1 MKPNIIFILVDSLR
15 ADKFYTNENIETP
28 SIDLLIKK
36 GISFNNA
43 FSSSDY
49 TITGYGSIF
58 TGMYPINAG
67 IEGMSYH
74 NLFNHTPNLITKLQ
88 SNGYHCYATIDSGMT
103 EIGFNVKFEN
113 NDVGYDRTTSNLF
126 EGLEEKILQKFSSGD
141 FSQPWFYF
149 LHLDDL
155 HIPVR
160 IPSEFPNKTYSERY
174 DLVIE
179 KLDRFLG
186 NLLKT
191 INFEN
196 TLLVITSDHGD
207 YLLSENP
214 INTSSFGIKSKIRSK
229 IPRSTYNSLS
239 TIKRGTQNKIKKI
252 QTTDS
257 LDKRNLET
265 RTAQN
270 RYLFD
275 DLVHIPLL
283 FFGHGINEIG
293 SVPNFVRSIDISP
306 TILDLLDI
314 ESNFLNIDGI
324 SLNPIFNGKN
334 VEISSIYLENT
345 IFETDTKN
353 PKPCVG
359 IRTPKYKYFRSLSN
373 PNEKIHLFDII
384 TDPLEKHNISSKNH
398 ELVKQMESELLKQR
412 SFLQKRFEK
421 PEMTDEETKKVEE
434 ELKKLGYI

>member
-1 MKPNIIFILVDSLR
+1 MKPNVIFILVDSLR
-15 ADKFYTNENIETP
+15 ADKFFNNKNIKTP

-36 GISFNNA
+36 GINFKNA

-58 TGMYPINAG
+58 TGKYPINSG

-74 NLFNHTPNLITKLQ
+74 KLFSNTPNLITKLQ

-103 EIGFNVKFEN
+103 EIGFNAKFEN
-113 NDVGYDRTTSNLF
+113 NDVGYDRTTTNLF
-126 EGLEEKILQKFSSGD
+126 EGLEEKILQKLLADD
-141 FSQPWFYF
+141 FLQPWFYF

-155 HIPVR
+155 HIPIR
-160 IPSEFPNKTYSERY
+160 IPSEFKNKNYSERY

-186 NLLKT
+186 NLLK
-191 INFEN
+191 IIDFEN

-214 INTSSFGIKSKIRSK
+214 INNRSSSIKSKIRSK
-229 IPRSTYNSLS
+229 IPHSAYNSLS
-239 TIKRGTQNKIKKI
+239 SIKRGTQHKIKEI
-252 QTTDS
+252 QTIDP

-265 RTAQN
+265 RTAKN

-293 SVPNFVRSIDISP
+293 SVTDFVRSVDVSP
-306 TILDLLDI
+306 TILNLLDI
-314 ESNFLNIDGI
+314 EHDPLNIDGI
-324 SLNPIFNGKN
+324 SLTPIFNGKN
-334 VEISSIYLENT
+334 VDILSVYLENT

-353 PKPCVG
+353 PEPCVG
-359 IRTPKYKYFRSLSN
+359 LRTSQYKYFRLLSN
-373 PNEKIHLFDII
+373 PNEKIHLFDIVN
-384 TDPLEKHNISSKNH
+384 DPLEKHNIFSKN
-398 ELVKQMESELLKQR
+398 
-412 SFLQKRFEK
+412 
-421 PEMTDEETKKVEE
+421 PEIIKVR
-434 ELKKLGYI
+434 